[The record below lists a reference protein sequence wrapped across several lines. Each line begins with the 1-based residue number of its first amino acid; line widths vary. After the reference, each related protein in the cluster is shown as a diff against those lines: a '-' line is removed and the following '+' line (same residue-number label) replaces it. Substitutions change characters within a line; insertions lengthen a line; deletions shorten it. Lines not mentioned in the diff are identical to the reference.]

1 MTCTRSLFVAA
12 LCCLPAVFA
21 TGCGQSDT
29 TTPTA
34 SIAATGTADAGASS
48 RESSPAAN
56 PQAGQQDSAAAKA
69 RAQASNFPEVVLKTT
84 HGEIH
89 LRLNA
94 EKAPRTVDNFLANYA
109 RRGFYEGTIVHYVQS
124 GDMLIAGGYTAEF
137 EPKPTRAPIVNE
149 ATNGLMHKR
158 GTIAMIRDPEYA
170 QSATSQ
176 FFINL
181 KDNAAFNHRGTETSE
196 EYGYCVFGEVI
207 SGMEVVDAIA
217 SAEVHDH
224 GDFVSTPVTPIVI
237 QSVEQVK

>member
-1 MTCTRSLFVAA
+1 LTGICCSLA
-12 LCCLPAVFA
+12 LAVV
-21 TGCGQSDT
+21 GCGKGE
-29 TTPTA
+29 TTPAA
-34 SIAATGTADAGASS
+34 SIAVAGTATAG
-48 RESSPAAN
+48 ESGIESTSAPSAK
-56 PQAGQQDSAAAKA
+56 AGKQDSAAAKA
-69 RAQASNFPEVVLKTT
+69 RAQANNFPEVILKTT

-109 RRGFYEGTIVHYVQS
+109 RRGFYDGTIVHYVQS
-124 GDMLIAGGYTAEF
+124 GDMLIAGGFTADF

-149 ATNGLMHKR
+149 ATNGLLHKR

-181 KDNAAFNHRGTETSE
+181 KDNAAFDHRGTETSE
-196 EYGYCVFGEVI
+196 EYGYCVFGEVV
-207 SGMEVVDAIA
+207 SGMDVVDAIA
-217 SAEVHDH
+217 SAEVHDQ

-237 QSVEQVK
+237 QAVEQVK